1 MALGDRIIAAI
12 SGIHAAGF
20 DAAEWPQA
28 LSLVTELIGGHG
40 ASLEFMER
48 PSLHHRRMY
57 AHGLPDVGAY
67 MEYYAPLSPRYPH
80 LARQPAGSVQYDG
93 LYYDDAA
100 MDADPFY
107 AEFLAQ
113 FDMRY
118 FLGGSIAKSPREL
131 AAFAVQISPR
141 QGHPTPAKI
150 ELMGLLLPH
159 IQQAADVMR
168 RLNNLSNLQRSF
180 EDILNWLADGVLKLA
195 ADGSVRYANLAAQE
209 IFRRNDE
216 IATRRG
222 AVEFLSSKA
231 RAKFGVTLQAAAELR
246 DARVSTL
253 MNADFIAETRSGAP
267 PFSISIRPVLT
278 ANDESD
284 DIVALMFIHDPL
296 TRDTAVLE
304 LLQQAFGLT
313 PAEADVARGLR
324 SGLSA
329 DTYARERQVSPNTVY
344 THIRRI
350 KGKVGCTRMTELI
363 RKLNDMQVAVVHK
376 RDL

>member
-131 AAFAVQISPR
+131 AAFAVKSHQGKGIQLR
-141 QGHPTPAKI
+141 QK
-150 ELMGLLLPH
+150 
-159 IQQAADVMR
+159 
-168 RLNNLSNLQRSF
+168 
-180 EDILNWLADGVLKLA
+180 
-195 ADGSVRYANLAAQE
+195 
-209 IFRRNDE
+209 
-216 IATRRG
+216 
-222 AVEFLSSKA
+222 SS
-231 RAKFGVTLQAAAELR
+231 
-246 DARVSTL
+246 
-253 MNADFIAETRSGAP
+253 
-267 PFSISIRPVLT
+267 
-278 ANDESD
+278 
-284 DIVALMFIHDPL
+284 
-296 TRDTAVLE
+296 
-304 LLQQAFGLT
+304 
-313 PAEADVARGLR
+313 
-324 SGLSA
+324 
-329 DTYARERQVSPNTVY
+329 
-344 THIRRI
+344 
-350 KGKVGCTRMTELI
+350 
-363 RKLNDMQVAVVHK
+363 
-376 RDL
+376 